1 MSLLDFKERY
11 HVKLDACR
19 DPFIRCRPNA
29 GITLDEASVF
39 EDGPDKYDIWI
50 FDTGKPTTTS
60 KALIARLERHGIKAA
75 VSQQGDREVI
85 VRVIHGGDLD
95 VQLAILKIVHADR
108 MMDLS
113 EEERERRR
121 EHGRKMKGNLIAKTP
136 TAPRI
141 DAETPARVQ
150 TPPERKKGL

>member
-50 FDTGKPTTTS
+50 FDTGKPTTTA

-95 VQLAILKIVHADR
+95 VQLAILKIVHADQKR
-108 MMDLS
+108 DLS
-113 EEERERRR
+113 EEERQRLR
-121 EHGRKMKGNLIAKTP
+121 EHGRAMIHHTSKNAL

-141 DAETPARVQ
+141 DAETPGGV
-150 TPPERKKGL
+150 TEPLP